1 MIVPA
6 LLAENLLFFVNVRV
20 EHRIQIH
27 MHQILEIPVIT
38 AGYRVA
44 GFVRVGHGIEEGIER
59 SFYQFH
65 KRILKRKFPG
75 AAQYTVF
82 QNVGN
87 TGAVLWRCTEC
98 NVKNFIL
105 IAVLDEHDS
114 SSCFFVFEKPSFGM
128 NILKIFFLQDFIC
141 VQMIGIHKLV
151 TS

>member
-1 MIVPA
+1 MVVPA
-6 LLAENLLFFVNVRV
+6 FLTEDLFFFVNIRI
-20 EHRIQIH
+20 EYRIQIY

-38 AGYRVA
+38 ACYRVA
-44 GFVRVGHGIEEGIER
+44 GLIRIGHGIEEGIER

-82 QNVGN
+82 QDVGN

-114 SSCFFVFEKPSFGM
+114 GSCFFVFEKPSFGM